1 MFTFFDLLKL
11 LGAAAGAVIG
21 GSYGS
26 SFGWPAA
33 IVGTLVGLIVGMLL
47 GNLPWT
53 ASRAWMHYELR
64 RSSVAELKE
73 RLQREYFISHLVI
86 GELLSR
92 GEPLEQFRD
101 YVAELL
107 RSHNALKRHCGEGTA
122 RMWFPDLLASSS
134 SSSSVAKA
142 DGQ

>member
-33 IVGTLVGLIVGMLL
+33 IVGTLAGLIVGMLV

-53 ASRAWMHYELR
+53 ASRAWMHYDLK
-64 RSSVAELKE
+64 RSSVAKLRD
-73 RLQREYFISHLVI
+73 RLQREHSISHLLI

-107 RSHNALKRHCGEGTA
+107 RSHDALERRCGEGTA
-122 RMWFPDLLASSS
+122 RMWFPELLAGSSS
-134 SSSSVAKA
+134 SSSAAKA
-142 DGQ
+142 DRQ